1 LIRLGSVSV
10 SHALGVNE
18 ARDKVRQ
25 VVETL
30 TGDSITAT
38 RLASATS
45 QLCRTLQRETNEPS
59 VSLALWQERGIS
71 RLGLTFEALEP
82 VPGADLLA
90 GFFDAVEVPPRS
102 DGRHRLLA
110 VKNLPVPALPGEVEI
125 ARLRAILERKGVDE
139 LMEEL
144 QVKNRELRESFENLK
159 RTTSA
164 KERMESELNIGR
176 DIQMSMLPLV
186 FPAFPHR
193 QEFSVFAALHPAREV
208 GGDFYDFF
216 LIDEDRFCFC
226 VGDVS
231 GKGVPAALFMAV
243 TKTLI
248 KSRASNDFSP
258 ASIMTHVND
267 EVGRHNE
274 SCMFVTIFL
283 GILDVTTGQL
293 AYTNAGHNP
302 PYLKRED
309 GTLVR
314 LDKRHGPVIGA
325 MEGMVYHEDSIGL
338 GPGDM
343 LLVYTDGVTEAMDPS
358 QSLYEEEQLVELYGA
373 REYASA
379 EDLVQATV
387 DDVWRFQAEAV
398 QADDVTVL
406 AVEYFGV
413 PESAKRRVLD
423 ITIKNDLNE
432 IMRVNESFN
441 AFAGEQGVPDSTRR
455 QMNLVFDELLN
466 NVISYAYQDDEE
478 HDIGVVVELSS
489 DRLAVTI
496 TDDGIPFNP
505 FQGSPPDTALS
516 IEERQIG
523 GLGIHLV
530 QNVMDEVSYNRR
542 TNENVVILAK
552 HLKPSGND
560 EE

>member
-1 LIRLGSVSV
+1 LIRLGSVSI
-10 SHALGVNE
+10 SHALSVNE

-25 VVETL
+25 VVEAL

-38 RLASATS
+38 RLATATS
-45 QLCRTLQRETNEPS
+45 QVCRSLQRETGEPM
-59 VSLALWQERGIS
+59 VSLDLWQDGGTS
-71 RLGLTFEALEP
+71 RLGLTFEALDP

-90 GFFDAVEVPPRS
+90 GFFDAIEVPPRS

-110 VKNLPVPALPGEVEI
+110 VKDLRIPAVPAAAEV
-125 ARLRAILERKGVDE
+125 ARLQAILQRKGVDE

-144 QVKNRELRESFENLK
+144 QVKNRELQESFENLK

-193 QEFSVFAALHPAREV
+193 HEFSVFAALHPAREV

-248 KSRASNDFSP
+248 KSRASNDYSP

-302 PYLKRED
+302 PYLKRKD

-325 MEGMVYHEDSIGL
+325 MEGMVYQEDRISL
-338 GPGDM
+338 SPRDM

-358 QSLYEEEQLVELYGA
+358 QALYEEEQLVKLYGA

-379 EDLVQATV
+379 EDVVSVTV

-413 PESAKRRVLD
+413 PEGVERSVLELR
-423 ITIKNDLNE
+423 ITNQLNE
-432 IMRVNESFN
+432 IARVNDSFN
-441 AFAGEQGVPDSTRR
+441 GFAKEHGLLDDLRR
-455 QMNLVFDELLN
+455 PMNLVFDELLN
-466 NVISYAYQDDEE
+466 NVISYAYEDDEE
-478 HDIGVVVELSS
+478 HAIEILVELSS
-489 DRLAVTI
+489 DRLAVTV

-505 FQGSPPDTALS
+505 FQGGPPDTSLS

-530 QNVMDEVSYNRR
+530 QNVMDEFNYNRR
-542 TNENVVILAK
+542 TDKNVVILAK
-552 HLKPSGND
+552 HLKTPVSED
-560 EE
+560 E

>member
-1 LIRLGSVSV
+1 LSQLGSISV

-18 ARDKVRQ
+18 ARGKVRQ
-25 VVETL
+25 VVVAL
-30 TGDSITAT
+30 TGDSVTAT
-38 RLASATS
+38 RLATAAS
-45 QLCRTLQRETNEPS
+45 QVCRLLQRETEEPTI
-59 VSLALWQERGIS
+59 SLELWEDLGAT

-90 GFFDAVEVPPRS
+90 GFFDRVEAPGLQN
-102 DGRHRLLA
+102 GRHRLRA
-110 VKNLPVPALPGEVEI
+110 VIELPLQALPGDAELT
-125 ARLRAILERKGVDE
+125 RLRAIVERKGVDE

-144 QVKNRELRESFENLK
+144 QVKNRELQESFENLK

-193 QEFSVFAALHPAREV
+193 HEFSVFAALHPAREV

-309 GTLVR
+309 GALVR

-325 MEGMVYHEDSIGL
+325 MEGMVYQEDRIDL
-338 GPGDM
+338 TPMDM

-358 QSLYEEEQLVELYGA
+358 QGLYEEQQLVELYRS
-373 REYASA
+373 REYSSA
-379 EDLVQATV
+379 EDVVKATV

-413 PESAKRRVLD
+413 PEGAKRHVLD
-423 ITIKNDLNE
+423 LTIKNELGE
-432 IMRVNESFN
+432 IARVNESFN
-441 AFAGEQGVPDSTRR
+441 VFAEEHEVEASTRR

-466 NVISYAYQDDEE
+466 NVISYAYEDDEE
-478 HDIGVVVELSS
+478 HEIDIRIELLS

-505 FQGSPPDTALS
+505 FQGSPPDTSLS
-516 IEERQIG
+516 IEEREVG

-530 QNVMDEVSYNRR
+530 QNVMDEVSYSRR

-552 HLKPSGND
+552 HLKAPGID
-560 EE
+560 

>member
-1 LIRLGSVSV
+1 LIRLGSISV
-10 SHALGVNE
+10 GHALGVNE

-25 VVETL
+25 VVEAL

-38 RLASATS
+38 RLATVTS
-45 QLCRTLQRETNEPS
+45 QVCRSLQRETNEPS
-59 VSLALWQERGIS
+59 VSLALWQDRGSS
-71 RLGLTFEALEP
+71 RLGLTFEAIEP
-82 VPGADLLA
+82 VPGAELLA
-90 GFFDAVEVPPRS
+90 GFFDSVEVPPPS
-102 DGRHRLLA
+102 DGWHRMLA
-110 VKNLPVPALPGEVEI
+110 VKNLRVPALPGDVEI
-125 ARLRAILERKGVDE
+125 APLRAILQRKGVDQ

-144 QVKNRELRESFENLK
+144 QVKNRELQESFENLK

-193 QEFSVFAALHPAREV
+193 HEFSVFAALHPAREV

-283 GILDVTTGQL
+283 GILDVMTGQL

-302 PYLKRED
+302 PYLKRKD

-314 LDKRHGPVIGA
+314 LDRRHGPVIGA
-325 MEGMVYHEDSIGL
+325 MEGMVYQEDRVGL
-338 GPGDM
+338 SPRDM

-358 QSLYEEEQLVELYGA
+358 QALYEEKQLVELYGA

-379 EDLVQATV
+379 EDVVRVTV

-413 PESAKRRVLD
+413 PEGMERSTLELR
-423 ITIKNDLNE
+423 ITNE
-432 IMRVNESFN
+432 LSEIARVNDSFN
-441 AFAGEQGVPDSTRR
+441 AFAEEHGVPDDVRR
-455 QMNLVFDELLN
+455 PMNLVFDELLN
-466 NVISYAYQDDEE
+466 NVISYAYKDEE
-478 HDIGVVVELSS
+478 EHEIDVLVELSS

-505 FQGSPPDTALS
+505 FQGSPPDTDLS

-542 TNENVVILAK
+542 TDKNVVILAK
-552 HLKPSGND
+552 HLKLSVDGD
-560 EE
+560 E

>member
-1 LIRLGSVSV
+1 M
-10 SHALGVNE
+10 
-18 ARDKVRQ
+18 Q
-25 VVETL
+25 
-30 TGDSITAT
+30 
-38 RLASATS
+38 
-45 QLCRTLQRETNEPS
+45 
-59 VSLALWQERGIS
+59 
-71 RLGLTFEALEP
+71 
-82 VPGADLLA
+82 
-90 GFFDAVEVPPRS
+90 
-102 DGRHRLLA
+102 
-110 VKNLPVPALPGEVEI
+110 
-125 ARLRAILERKGVDE
+125 
-139 LMEEL
+139 
-144 QVKNRELRESFENLK
+144 ESFENLK

-193 QEFSVFAALHPAREV
+193 HEFSVFAALHPAREV

-309 GTLVR
+309 GALVR

-325 MEGMVYHEDSIGL
+325 MEGMVYQEDRIDL
-338 GPGDM
+338 TPMDM

-358 QSLYEEEQLVELYGA
+358 QGLYEEQQLVELYRS
-373 REYASA
+373 REYSSA
-379 EDLVQATV
+379 EDVVKATV

-413 PESAKRRVLD
+413 PEGAKRHVLD
-423 ITIKNDLNE
+423 LTIKNELGE
-432 IMRVNESFN
+432 IARVNESFN
-441 AFAGEQGVPDSTRR
+441 VFAEEHEVEASTRR

-466 NVISYAYQDDEE
+466 NVISYAYEDDEE
-478 HDIGVVVELSS
+478 HEIDIRIELLS

-505 FQGSPPDTALS
+505 FQGSPPDTSLS
-516 IEERQIG
+516 IEEREVG

-530 QNVMDEVSYNRR
+530 QNVMDEVSYSRR

-552 HLKPSGND
+552 HLKAPGID
-560 EE
+560 

>member
-1 LIRLGSVSV
+1 MIRLGSVAV
-10 SHALGVNE
+10 GHALGVNE

-25 VVETL
+25 VVEAL

-38 RLASATS
+38 RLATATS
-45 QLCRTLQRETNEPS
+45 QVCRLLQRETNEPS
-59 VSLALWQERGIS
+59 VSLALWQDRGVS
-71 RLGLTFEALEP
+71 RLGLAFEALDA

-90 GFFDAVEVPPRS
+90 GFFDSVEVPPRP
-102 DGRHRLLA
+102 DGRHRMLA
-110 VKNLPVPALPGEVEI
+110 VKNLRLPVLPSDGEI
-125 ARLRAILERKGVDE
+125 ARLRAILHRKGVDE

-144 QVKNRELRESFENLK
+144 QVKNRELQESFENLK

-193 QEFSVFAALHPAREV
+193 HEFSVFAALHPAREV

-302 PYLKRED
+302 PYLKKKD

-325 MEGMVYHEDSIGL
+325 MEGMVYHEDRILLSQR
-338 GPGDM
+338 DM

-358 QSLYEEEQLVELYGA
+358 QTLYEEEQLVHLYGA

-379 EDLVQATV
+379 EDVVQSTV

-432 IMRVNESFN
+432 IARVTESFN
-441 AFAGEQGVPDSTRR
+441 AFAAEQDVPDSTRR

-478 HDIGVVVELSS
+478 HEIGVVVELSS

-505 FQGSPPDTALS
+505 FQGSPPDTGLS

-530 QNVMDEVSYNRR
+530 QNVMDEVSYKRR
-542 TNENVVILAK
+542 TDKNVVILAK
-552 HLKPSGND
+552 HLRLSGND
-560 EE
+560 DE